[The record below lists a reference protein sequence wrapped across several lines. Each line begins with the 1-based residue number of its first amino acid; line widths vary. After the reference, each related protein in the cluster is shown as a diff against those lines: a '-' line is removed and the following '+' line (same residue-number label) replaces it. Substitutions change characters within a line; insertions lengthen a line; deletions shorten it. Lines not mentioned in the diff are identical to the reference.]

1 MEIAKILIHAKCDV
15 NYSDHIGKTV
25 LMSAS
30 LAGTHTRDAHTQTQ
44 AHTNTHTNTHKQTRN
59 THTGAKPHTNTH
71 SS

>member
-30 LAGTHTRDAHTQTQ
+30 LAGTHTRDALTQTQ
-44 AHTNTHTNTHKQTRN
+44 AHTNTHTNTHELNPIQ
-59 THTGAKPHTNTH
+59 THT
-71 SS
+71 